1 MAAIK
6 GWVYLFFGAVMIIGS
21 QLGPIDTKTGH
32 KPLWIFLFIG
42 ILFVIIGIGKY
53 IFKRGS
59 KNQVKEQTHKP
70 VNQPIDRAMTQE
82 QMHQQRRAQRHANQP
97 FNQQASQYYQQEPTN
112 LFKGQHQVQQAGEM
126 PVEHP
131 SIIACP
137 MCGTRHYDYAHYCM
151 RCGTRI
157 KDIRE
162 R

>member
-6 GWVYLFFGAVMIIGS
+6 GWVYLVFGAIMIISS
-21 QLGPIDTKTGH
+21 QLIKDKDGTKS
-32 KPLWIFLFIG
+32 LLAFLFVG
-42 ILFVIIGIGKY
+42 IFFIIIGIGKY
-53 IFKRGS
+53 IFKRGE
-59 KNQVKEQTHKP
+59 KNVQKVPNKIP
-70 VNQPIDRAMTQE
+70 VNQVINQAMTQE
-82 QMHQQRRAQRHANQP
+82 QVRQQRRAQRHANQS
-97 FNQQASQYYQQEPTN
+97 FNQQASPYDQEQPTN
-112 LFKGQHQVQQAGEM
+112 FFKGQHQVQQAGER

-157 KDIRE
+157 KEIRE